1 LPALAPPPPSL
12 PPPLLLLEESADPPE
27 DVAEAT
33 EADEEDEDPEEL
45 RELVLELLLGTV
57 RVEPETDAESGPCRA
72 PRNCGATSEAYLSA
86 AVVPVSRT
94 VRSRPPAKTL
104 TVRTCVGPAFPAPG
118 AGAGWRARK

>member
-1 LPALAPPPPSL
+1 LPALAPPPPPPPL

-33 EADEEDEDPEEL
+33 EADEEDVEDPEEL
-45 RELVLELLLGTV
+45 RELLLELLLGTV
-57 RVEPETDAESGPCRA
+57 RVEPETDAESGPCRL

-94 VRSRPPAKTL
+94 VRSRPPAKAL
-104 TVRTCVGPAFPAPG
+104 TVRT
-118 AGAGWRARK
+118 